1 MLTFICF
8 TYTFLYTD
16 CTVVNEIT
24 LAVSIRLQFESRQ
37 QPKQSS
43 PLPPLRN
50 LSIFAKN
57 PSGESPAVFFI
68 GIPASAQIS

>member
-37 QPKQSS
+37 QPKPSS
-43 PLPPLRN
+43 HLPPPLRN

-57 PSGESPAVFFI
+57 PSGESPAVFL
-68 GIPASAQIS
+68 